1 MKKEFYYI
9 TKKRFMVIM
18 EKKHFLLKTFLTDI
32 YKHKTK
38 YIIISKGVNKVC
50 FEDEYKS

>member
-38 YIIISKGVNKVC
+38 YV